1 MTNEKNAKNA
11 ELYVCQLCDFQCSKQ
26 SNYTIH
32 LSTAKHLRLLYPTNN
47 TLKNAKIY
55 KCICGNEYKHNP
67 SLYKHKQ
74 TCSEIA
80 DANYKN
86 KIIEDLLKQ
95 NNPLLKKVEQNI
107 QSIMALSN
115 FY

>member
-1 MTNEKNAKNA
+1 MTDEKHPKNTN
-11 ELYVCQLCDFQCSKQ
+11 LLNCKICDFHCSRP
-26 SNYTIH
+26 SEYSRHI
-32 LSTAKHLRLLYPTNN
+32 STAKHTRLTLAYKKPQEN
-47 TLKNAKIY
+47 TEY
-55 KCICGNEYKHNP
+55 KCICGNEYKHRQ

-86 KIIEDLLKQ
+86 KIIEDLLKK
-95 NNPLLKKVEQNI
+95 NNPLLKKVEQNV

>member
-1 MTNEKNAKNA
+1 MDYKENTKNTKELRCEK
-11 ELYVCQLCDFQCSKQ
+11 CDFKCSRPAEY
-26 SNYTIH
+26 SRH
-32 LSTAKHLRLLYPTNN
+32 LLTAKHIKITNDTINAQKN
-47 TLKNAKIY
+47 TAIY
-55 KCICGNEYKHNP
+55 KCICGNEYKHRQN
-67 SLYKHKQ
+67 LYRHKQ